1 MPNDVTL
8 WQWIKFIFIL
18 FTLVL
23 NTLNNEIWFIQKQN
37 TSYYSQLVV
46 VKLFKFFAYPK
57 YISVTLLYSNYLRSG
72 IPFRHSSKRFSNS
85 NLWNICVCIQV
96 LNNFV
101 VLRHDSVLKTCF
113 SKSRFYFK
121 AKLQYFVGNCYM
133 ITHMNI
139 S

>member
-1 MPNDVTL
+1 MAKTKI
-8 WQWIKFIFIL
+8 IKENHTKWLYRI
-18 FTLVL
+18 LVL

-85 NLWNICVCIQV
+85 NL
-96 LNNFV
+96 
-101 VLRHDSVLKTCF
+101 
-113 SKSRFYFK
+113 
-121 AKLQYFVGNCYM
+121 
-133 ITHMNI
+133 
-139 S
+139 